1 MRYTTRQR
9 SVKRIFSFSSGTLN
23 RLGIWGA
30 VTRSS
35 LDGPAR
41 LLDLGARGS
50 GHGHALHDELTLQLA
65 HAEQLHRMVGP
76 ADQSG
81 AEQRVGRYLHALF
94 EDREVSHIH
103 DLGRLLERIGEA
115 ALGDAPDQW
124 HLAALEPRPR
134 LAARARR
141 LSFAALARRLAEPR
155 AGAAAHTPARRHRTA
170 RRFEVVQC
178 ELGLGLRRRGGL
190 RFRF

>member
-1 MRYTTRQR
+1 MWAPMRYTTRQR

-81 AEQRVGRYLHALF
+81 AKQRVGRYLPPLF
-94 EDREVSHIH
+94 AVRQLSHVH
-103 DLGRLLERIGEA
+103 HLRPLL
-115 ALGDAPDQW
+115 
-124 HLAALEPRPR
+124 H
-134 LAARARR
+134 
-141 LSFAALARRLAEPR
+141 
-155 AGAAAHTPARRHRTA
+155 
-170 RRFEVVQC
+170 
-178 ELGLGLRRRGGL
+178 
-190 RFRF
+190 

>member
-1 MRYTTRQR
+1 MWAPMRYTTRQR

-50 GHGHALHDELTLQLA
+50 GDGHALHDELALQLA
-65 HAEQLHRMVGP
+65 HAEQLHRMGGP

-81 AEQRVGRYLHALF
+81 AAHRVRRYLHALLA
-94 EDREVSHIH
+94 DRAVSH
-103 DLGRLLERIGEA
+103 
-115 ALGDAPDQW
+115 AP
-124 HLAALEPRPR
+124 
-134 LAARARR
+134 
-141 LSFAALARRLAEPR
+141 
-155 AGAAAHTPARRHRTA
+155 
-170 RRFEVVQC
+170 
-178 ELGLGLRRRGGL
+178 
-190 RFRF
+190 

>member
-1 MRYTTRQR
+1 MWAPMRYTTRQR

-50 GHGHALHDELTLQLA
+50 GHGHALHDELALQLA

-81 AEQRVGRYLHALF
+81 AEQRVGRYLHPLF
-94 EDREVSHIH
+94 EDREVSHVH
-103 DLGRLLERIGEA
+103 HPGPLFEPLCEA
-115 ALGDAPDQW
+115 ALSGAPDQ
-124 HLAALEPRPR
+124 RP
-134 LAARARR
+134 
-141 LSFAALARRLAEPR
+141 
-155 AGAAAHTPARRHRTA
+155 PAPL
-170 RRFEVVQC
+170 QPPPPP
-178 ELGLGLRRRGGL
+178 
-190 RFRF
+190 

>member
-1 MRYTTRQR
+1 MWAPMRYTTRQR

-50 GHGHALHDELTLQLA
+50 GDGHALHDELALQLA
-65 HAEQLHRMVGP
+65 HAEQLHRMAGP

-81 AEQRVGRYLHALF
+81 AEQRRGPYLHALL
-94 EDREVSHIH
+94 EDRP
-103 DLGRLLERIGEA
+103 A
-115 ALGDAPDQW
+115 T
-124 HLAALEPRPR
+124 PR
-134 LAARARR
+134 
-141 LSFAALARRLAEPR
+141 
-155 AGAAAHTPARRHRTA
+155 
-170 RRFEVVQC
+170 
-178 ELGLGLRRRGGL
+178 
-190 RFRF
+190 